1 MGRDMLQKK
10 IKILYTI
17 PNFDTAGSG
26 KVVYDLIKNLD
37 RTNFEPEI
45 CCFHTKG
52 SFMEEIEKL
61 QVKVHVFPF
70 AINYRPFFTFPFRL
84 LKIIVFF
91 KKHQFDIIHSW
102 HWNSD
107 FSEPLASKLA
117 GIPWIYTKKAMGWGN
132 KAWKW
137 RSALS
142 TKIIT
147 INADMLSF
155 FEDSMPDKI
164 EAIPLG
170 VDTHY
175 YAPRLISKD
184 TLLEG
189 LTIDKNDFVIIS
201 VVNLIPKKGIEILI
215 KAIVELNNPKIKLY
229 IVGNNTGEYAQGL
242 MELAKGNLNI
252 NFLGKKMDVRPYHN
266 IADLFVI
273 PTLELAEG
281 LPIAPLEAMASG
293 NIVIGSNV
301 SGVKDILEPFPMCL
315 FETNNVESLKAAILR
330 ILNMSIEERVQ
341 LAQNMRTHVEN
352 EFSLEH
358 FIKMNSN
365 LYRKILNRE

>member
-1 MGRDMLQKK
+1 MGRDMLNKK

-26 KVVYDLIKNLD
+26 KVVYDLINNLD
-37 RTNFEPEI
+37 RAIFEPEI

-52 SFMEEIEKL
+52 SFMQEIEKL

-70 AINYRPFFTFPFRL
+70 AINYRPFLTFPFRL
-84 LKIIVFF
+84 LKIILFF

-102 HWNSD
+102 HWSSD
-107 FSEPLASKLA
+107 FSEPLAAKLA

-155 FEDSMPDKI
+155 FKDSMPEKI

-170 VDTHY
+170 VDTNY
-175 YAPRLISKD
+175 YAPRLINKE
-184 TLLEG
+184 TNLEG
-189 LTIDKNDFVIIS
+189 LAIDKNDFVIIS

-229 IVGNNTGEYAQGL
+229 IVGNNTGEYAKGL

-252 NFLGKKMDVRPYHN
+252 QFLGKKMDVRPYHSVAN
-266 IADLFVI
+266 LFVI

-301 SGVKDILEPFPMCL
+301 SGIKDILEPFPSYL

-330 ILNMSIEERVQ
+330 ILNMSLEERVQ
-341 LAQNMRTHVEN
+341 LAKDMRTHVEN

-358 FIKMNSN
+358 FIKMNSK
-365 LYRKILNRE
+365 LYKKILKRE